1 MIIDAAEPKSE
12 YLRRMEKFYQA
23 RANKRRERDLHVRIK
38 EMKLTWEKLK
48 WMKNKKRLNNVKK
61 L

>member
-12 YLRRMEKFYQA
+12 YLRRMEKFHQA

-38 EMKLTWEKLK
+38 EMQTDMREIEV
-48 WMKNKKRLNNVKK
+48 NEE
-61 L
+61 